1 MRGDY
6 LFGNELSAA
15 DCYLF
20 VMLRWAERFAIAVPE
35 SLLRLQRRMEARPSV
50 QAALEQEEGVRH
62 AG

>member
-1 MRGDY
+1 
-6 LFGNELSAA
+6 
-15 DCYLF
+15 
-20 VMLRWAERFAIAVPE
+20 MLRWAERFAIAVPE